1 MNTPSQPHPHPRE
14 APPSALPDL
23 DLFRETIRKTD
34 LQVLLGLFARLRAH
48 TPLPP
53 PPPWPADYI
62 QPPPPLAA
70 ILSDLSAGAPT
81 TGDAGLPP
89 ATYRALFSA
98 LHARADVATMIADA
112 KRTLHPADYASALAP
127 PDPDRL
133 MALLTDAPA
142 EERVLRRVADHA
154 RAHCPTLPPA
164 LVDHLW
170 RTHII
175 PWTKQVEL
183 HHLLH
188 P

>member
-1 MNTPSQPHPHPRE
+1 MPT
-14 APPSALPDL
+14 DL
-23 DLFRETIRKTD
+23 NLLRETIRKTD

-53 PPPWPADYI
+53 PLPWPADCI

-70 ILSDLSAGAPT
+70 ILSDLSAGAPD
-81 TGDAGLPP
+81 TGGAGVPP
-89 ATYRALFSA
+89 SAYRALFSA
-98 LHARADVATMIADA
+98 LHARAGVATMIADA
-112 KRTLHPADYASALAP
+112 KAALHPADYAAALSP

-133 MALLTDAPA
+133 MALLTDPAA

-154 RAHCPTLPPA
+154 RAHQPDLSPT

-183 HHLLH
+183 HHLLA
-188 P
+188 PSSDSRQS